1 MRAKPSATEASL
13 VTSISAMAMRGGTP
27 SSSAFLAALRPAV
40 SRIVPQT
47 RSPRSAK
54 ARTAAAPKPLLA
66 PVMTMVLSG
75 VDMGHS
81 PACAFRYRLVR
92 ISAMHS
98 VKT

>member
-1 MRAKPSATEASL
+1 MAAKA
-13 VTSISAMAMRGGTP
+13 IGYRGVAGDVHLGDGD
-27 SSSAFLAALRPAV
+27 AGGVALKLGLLGGVAPAV

-66 PVMTMVLSG
+66 PVMTMVLAVSG
-75 VDMGHS
+75 MGHS
-81 PACAFRYRLVR
+81 PACAMRYRLVQ
-92 ISAMHS
+92 ISEHS